1 MRSLFAALMII
12 LLLSGSVSARTW
24 HVKPDGMG
32 DAPTIQAGIDSASA
46 GDTVLAA
53 AGVYPD
59 NVVIARSEL
68 TLASESG
75 PSVTTIGS
83 SASGPAIVV
92 SAADV
97 TIEGFSVAPG
107 PGSGIDCYAGSRT
120 EVSGNIISGRFWGIF
135 ANLDGG
141 DCWAHGNVVRDNR
154 GTGLLG
160 CALVEE
166 NTVSGNSMGAI
177 SYCSQVSGNVIEGNN
192 GYDWDY
198 GQCSGVHCCDQVV
211 DNIMRNNFGG
221 YVSVLCGAVERN
233 AVEDNEY
240 GILAIGRGEA
250 IRENLITG
258 NQGMGG
264 ITCVGD
270 ATPLIENNTIYGN
283 VCSGIELMYDVDP
296 GDGTRYDPR
305 PVIRNNIIVG
315 NRHGIYSQA
324 AEIEVFCND
333 VWCNLYEQYD
343 GLVVHGTDISEDP
356 LFCGVDLGDLSLR
369 CGSPCVGGAGGC
381 GQIGRFGVACGGP
394 SQAIPSTWGAIKSRY
409 K

>member
-160 CALVEE
+160 CALV
-166 NTVSGNSMGAI
+166 
-177 SYCSQVSGNVIEGNN
+177 
-192 GYDWDY
+192 
-198 GQCSGVHCCDQVV
+198 
-211 DNIMRNNFGG
+211 
-221 YVSVLCGAVERN
+221 
-233 AVEDNEY
+233 
-240 GILAIGRGEA
+240 
-250 IRENLITG
+250 
-258 NQGMGG
+258 
-264 ITCVGD
+264 
-270 ATPLIENNTIYGN
+270 
-283 VCSGIELMYDVDP
+283 DVDP
-296 GDGTRYDPR
+296 DDGTRYDPN

-333 VWCNLYEQYD
+333 VWGNLYEQYD

-369 CGSPCVGGAGGC
+369 CGSPCAGGAGGC

-409 K
+409 R